1 MPGKPPTTLVG
12 AGKHHSHL
20 LQKLAY
26 VINYWAVSLCSRW
39 PLSSPDPRC
48 DALMSPFCH
57 WPWLTGWRVSVLWAG
72 RLLDGSQAAKTPPS
86 SCWSLEK
93 IKLRWVSLTG
103 SSFQIWLGYRS
114 QMKPW
119 DSFCLCVAVRAAVTR
134 QHHATAENNVETMRS
149 LYIEGYCVGIAIE
162 FWTLCFCLGQPV
174 SRRWRDDG
182 WISVCFIRTILQPL
196 AVSTGRKPFS
206 T

>member
-1 MPGKPPTTLVG
+1 MELSTSVHTDHCQVQMP
-12 AGKHHSHL
+12 AAIHSYPHS
-20 LQKLAY
+20 
-26 VINYWAVSLCSRW
+26 VSGLDW
-39 PLSSPDPRC
+39 P
-48 DALMSPFCH
+48 A
-57 WPWLTGWRVSVLWAG
+57 
-72 RLLDGSQAAKTPPS
+72 DGSLFYEQS
-86 SCWSLEK
+86 GCWTSPRLRKLLNLPADSLEK

-119 DSFCLCVAVRAAVTR
+119 DSFCLCVAVRAAVAR
-134 QHHATAENNVETMRS
+134 QHRATAENNVHTMRS

-174 SRRWRDDG
+174 CRRWRDDG

-196 AVSTGRKPFS
+196 AASTGRKPFS

>member
-1 MPGKPPTTLVG
+1 MLWIIPLFTLTTV
-12 AGKHHSHL
+12 K
-20 LQKLAY
+20 
-26 VINYWAVSLCSRW
+26 SRC
-39 PLSSPDPRC
+39 PLWYSSPCHSVSGLDWPADRSFYEQSGCWTAPMCQERLRKLLSLPADP
-48 DALMSPFCH
+48 
-57 WPWLTGWRVSVLWAG
+57 
-72 RLLDGSQAAKTPPS
+72 
-86 SCWSLEK
+86 LEK

-119 DSFCLCVAVRAAVTR
+119 DSFCLCVAVRAAVAR
-134 QHHATAENNVETMRS
+134 QHRAMAENNVETMRS

-162 FWTLCFCLGQPV
+162 FWTLCFCLSQAV
-174 SRRWRDDG
+174 CRCRRDDG

-196 AVSTGRKPFS
+196 AVSAGRKPFS